1 MKRVL
6 LLVVSIRTI
15 DAGACYNATANAA
28 LLRQGAALQCAG
40 AATKMPCL
48 DLQRP
53 TLPPRLFHLHLSK
66 MNGRSVLDRAPGV
79 TGLPRCP
86 WTRSSGGTSSTLRR
100 KGDGAA
106 RPAAVGRGHA
116 GEPDDG
122 GRSRATALL
131 APRRAAAGT
140 SLVGLATMAAELAI
154 LAGLVAASL

>member
-6 LLVVSIRTI
+6 LLLVSIRTI
-15 DAGACYNATANAA
+15 DAGACYNETANAA

-86 WTRSSGGTSSTLRR
+86 WTRSSGGTSTFRRGDQGRKRVIQPRFNVSVPRARVSETGPTLR
-100 KGDGAA
+100 D
-106 RPAAVGRGHA
+106 
-116 GEPDDG
+116 
-122 GRSRATALL
+122 RSER
-131 APRRAAAGT
+131 
-140 SLVGLATMAAELAI
+140 
-154 LAGLVAASL
+154 